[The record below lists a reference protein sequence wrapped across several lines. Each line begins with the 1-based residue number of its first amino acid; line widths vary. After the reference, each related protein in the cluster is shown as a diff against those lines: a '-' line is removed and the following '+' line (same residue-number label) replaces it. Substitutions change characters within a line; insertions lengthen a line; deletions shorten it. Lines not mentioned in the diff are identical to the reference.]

1 MLVVQMLGK
10 EGVDG
15 RLRALAARATH
26 AAPAW
31 RRIAQVLRQQSME
44 CFKLQ
49 RAPDGTPWDPLKEST
64 LWARAFKRTK
74 GYRSGLG
81 RIGGRESKVVQRQ
94 VSNAR
99 ILQDT
104 GRLRAS
110 VAVESDDRSAR
121 IGSTLVYART
131 HQLGLRKKG
140 IPARPFLGISP
151 ERAHEAMEILRKHL
165 RGRG

>member
-10 EGVDG
+10 EGADG
-15 RLRALAARATH
+15 RLRALADRATH

-49 RAPDGTPWDPLKEST
+49 RAPDGTPWEPLKEST
-64 LWARAFKRTK
+64 LWARAFRRTG
-74 GYRSGLG
+74 GYRGRLR
-81 RIGGRESKVVQRQ
+81 RIGGRESKVVRRQ

-110 VAVESDDRSAR
+110 VAVESDERSAR
-121 IGSTLVYART
+121 IGSTLVYARV
-131 HQLGLRKKG
+131 HQLGFRKAG
-140 IPARPFLGISP
+140 IPPRPFLGISQG
-151 ERAHEAMEILRKHL
+151 RKQEAMEILRKHL
-165 RGRG
+165 GGRG